1 MRFWRR
7 DKRTKT
13 EQWPARDRAASASRP
28 RVARAIEAAHLA
40 QAGVP
45 RGVISPR
52 PDAGALRYFE
62 AVERAAA
69 SGPLHKARKRARR
82 GLAPE
87 LVLATARAAQQIG
100 RRPEEVW
107 ADALR
112 GWLERQDTAPAPI
125 PATLELRRRTVW
137 RDIDLAMAGL
147 RAS

>member
-1 MRFWRR
+1 MRFWKR
-7 DKRTKT
+7 DKRAKIETW
-13 EQWPARDRAASASRP
+13 QPRDRAASASRP

-40 QAGVP
+40 QDGVP
-45 RGVISPR
+45 RGVISLR
-52 PDAGALRYFE
+52 PEAGALRYFE

-69 SGPLHKARKRARR
+69 SGPLQKARQRSRR

-100 RRPEEVW
+100 RRPEEIW
-107 ADALR
+107 AEALR

-137 RDIDLAMAGL
+137 RDIDVAMAGL

>member
-1 MRFWRR
+1 MRFWKR
-7 DKRTKT
+7 DKKAKT
-13 EQWPARDRAASASRP
+13 EQWQPRDRAASASRP

-45 RGVISPR
+45 RGLISPR

-62 AVERAAA
+62 AVERAAS
-69 SGPLHKARKRARR
+69 SGPLRKARQRAQR

-87 LVLATARAAQQIG
+87 LVLATARAAQQVG

-107 ADALR
+107 AEALR

-137 RDIDLAMAGL
+137 RDIDVAMAGL